1 MISSPA
7 QLLIH
12 FLRLIVV
19 VVAAVVVIVV
29 VIQNQQNT
37 KDQIRERG
45 RRQRC
50 YNLCYK
56 LNFFEIQ

>member
-37 KDQIRERG
+37 NLGEGETTTMLQPLLQI
-45 RRQRC
+45 
-50 YNLCYK
+50 K
-56 LNFFEIQ
+56 LFEIQ

>member
-19 VVAAVVVIVV
+19 VVAAAVVVIVV

-37 KDQIRERG
+37 NLGEGETTTMLQPLLQI
-45 RRQRC
+45 
-50 YNLCYK
+50 K
-56 LNFFEIQ
+56 LF